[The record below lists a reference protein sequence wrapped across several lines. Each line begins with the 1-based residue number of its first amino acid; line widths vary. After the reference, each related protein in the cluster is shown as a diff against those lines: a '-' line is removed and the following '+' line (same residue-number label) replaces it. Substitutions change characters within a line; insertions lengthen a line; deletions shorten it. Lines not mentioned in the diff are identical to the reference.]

1 MSYVIDAS
9 FIEIVKKLNVHWLL
23 RIMIM
28 RFRNFQKLIKH
39 AFQANELSQCWQ
51 SLIWWIRARTRWTCW
66 WGRSCRSSSELSE
79 SLIGL
84 RLGIFI
90 EIFSSKTFKIL
101 LFYLEKVCIIMDNFY
116 LKMFVEMLFY
126 RQKISNACFF
136 WKIFDELRFQQAI
149 NDGKPIQEAIK
160 DEQHFLQKKYPTLA
174 SRNGTP
180 YLAKKLNMVSQFW
193 IETAEIPLD
202 SMPFLNSYEDFWNNI
217 TE

>member
-101 LFYLEKVCIIMDNFY
+101 LFYLEKACIIMDNFY

-126 RQKISNACFF
+126 RQDFECMFFLENLWWTSISASNQRRKADPGGNQRRTALSTEEISHAGQQK
-136 WKIFDELRFQQAI
+136 WNPIFGEEVEY
-149 NDGKPIQEAIK
+149 G
-160 DEQHFLQKKYPTLA
+160 
-174 SRNGTP
+174 
-180 YLAKKLNMVSQFW
+180 
-193 IETAEIPLD
+193 
-202 SMPFLNSYEDFWNNI
+202 
-217 TE
+217 